1 MTSTHL
7 AAIHI
12 PLSAYPTAPFHRP
25 VNHKSVKC
33 FSDIIS
39 RPGVGREKLRGEWRV
54 GVWGCGGGGAGPG
67 GRGDGIAH
75 LAQEMGLFEDLHG
88 GVVAS

>member
-12 PLSAYPTAPFHRP
+12 PLSAYPTAAFHRP

-39 RPGVGREKLRGEWRV
+39 RPGVGRENCREN
-54 GVWGCGGGGAGPG
+54 GGGVAGREGEGMVSPISH
-67 GRGDGIAH
+67 RKWDCLKICMA
-75 LAQEMGLFEDLHG
+75 
-88 GVVAS
+88 V

>member
-12 PLSAYPTAPFHRP
+12 PLSAYPAAPFHRP

-39 RPGVGREKLRGEWRV
+39 RPGVGGEKLQGEWRV
-54 GVWGCGGGGAGPG
+54 EVWGA
-67 GRGDGIAH
+67 RRLQVGDGIAH

-88 GVVAS
+88 RVVAS